1 MKNFFTQFLVSVTL
15 LLASPAIFANTIT
28 VCASGCNQSTI
39 QNAVNAATAGDT
51 ILININGTITESGI
65 SISKNLV
72 IRGLGQNTTIIQAH
86 AVRGSATHRVF
97 YIAGGV
103 SVIIENLTI
112 QNGKETADPTA
123 WNGSGCGVMIDG
135 TSTIVTLNSV
145 TVKNCDNVGAGGAG
159 AGITLG
165 GTTTTLYLNNC
176 LIDGN
181 VATTGSA
188 GGLYLSASNGVCQA
202 RNTIFNSNTAYSSGG
217 ATFLGG
223 TISASFIN
231 CTFSNNQAVAG
242 GSGGAIYSSSA
253 IPVIYSCT
261 FSGNMA
267 TGGQGGAIR
276 IGGANITNCTFY
288 TNTALNGGAISRGTS
303 AAANAVYIVNCTI
316 SGNSATGGAPAGAG
330 LQNASTTALIH
341 MANTVIANSTT
352 GSDLYLNTASTL
364 STNQRNY
371 VGTASFTTG
380 STTFSY
386 SSGANLSTAANN
398 GGLTST
404 LAVLAGSVLINNGAA
419 VVSGVTIPSKDQR
432 NLPIS
437 GTIDIGAYEYNASE
451 TMSISYTALT
461 NTSSNTSRTL
471 QVNISDNIGVPT
483 SGGFMPRVY
492 FKKNSGNWISSP
504 GTLSSGTAQS
514 GVWTFTIGYSQVGG
528 VNSGDVISYF
538 IAAQDN
544 TLGAYA
550 KSNLSGLIGG
560 SVSAVTTPPVSPGTY
575 TYSLTTLP
583 IKLVSFQAVPA
594 SGGINIS
601 WETIEYGDAER
612 YELFKSTNGTN
623 FNLLSSHNPNTSGVY
638 NFIDQVAG
646 IACYYRLKMIEK
658 NGTVSY
664 SKVLFI
670 RTNQASVRLLTNI
683 VNSNTVSVRF
693 DSKHGKVSFTL
704 IDMNGRLLSKG
715 NMNAG
720 SEGSVQSI
728 ATGSIAPG
736 KYYLELMF
744 DGSVPVV
751 LPFVKE

>member
-1 MKNFFTQFLVSVTL
+1 MKTFFTQFLVSFIL
-15 LLASPAIFANTIT
+15 LLASQASFANTIT
-28 VCASGCNQSTI
+28 VCASGCNQTTI
-39 QNAVNAATAGDT
+39 QNAVNAAASGDT
-51 ILININGTITESGI
+51 ILVNINGAITENGI

-72 IRGLGQNTTIIQAH
+72 IRGLGQNTTIVQAH

-103 SVIIENLTI
+103 NVTIENLTI

-123 WNGSGCGVMIDG
+123 WNGSGCGIMIDG

-176 LIDGN
+176 LIEGN

-188 GGLYLSASNGVCQA
+188 AGLYLSANNGVCQA

-223 TISASFIN
+223 TITASFIN
-231 CTFSNNQAVAG
+231 CTFSNNQAASG
-242 GSGGAIYSSSA
+242 GSGGAIYASSA

-261 FSGNMA
+261 FSGNTA
-267 TGGQGGAIR
+267 AGQGGALR
-276 IGGANITNCTFY
+276 IGGASITNSTFY
-288 TNTALNGGAISRGTS
+288 SNTAVNGGAISRGTS
-303 AAANAVYIVNCTI
+303 AATNAVQIVNCTI
-316 SGNSATGGAPAGAG
+316 SGNAATGAAPAGAG

-386 SSGANLSTAANN
+386 NSGANLSAPANN

-404 LAVLAGSVLINNGAA
+404 LAVLPGSVLINNGAA
-419 VVSGVTIPSKDQR
+419 VVAGLTIPTKDQR
-432 NLPIS
+432 NLPLS

-451 TMSISYTALT
+451 TMSISYTALA

-471 QVNISDNIGVPT
+471 QVNINDNIGVPT
-483 SGGFMPRVY
+483 SGGFMPRIH
-492 FKKNSGNWISSP
+492 FKKNSGNWVSSP

-514 GVWTFTIGYSQVGG
+514 GVWTFTISYSQVGG
-528 VNSGDVISYF
+528 INSGEVISYF

-560 SVSAVTTPPVSPGTY
+560 SVSAVTTPPASPNTY
-575 TYSLTTLP
+575 TYSLSTLP

-601 WETIEYGDAER
+601 WETVEYGDTER

-623 FNLLSSHNPNTSGVY
+623 FSLISSHNPNTAGVY
-638 NFIDQVAG
+638 SFVDQAAG
-646 IACYYRLKMIEK
+646 NVCYYRLKMIEK

-664 SKVLFI
+664 SKVLFL
-670 RTNQASVRLLTNI
+670 RTNQTSVRLQTNI
-683 VNSNTVSVRF
+683 INGNTVSVRF
-693 DSKHGKVSFTL
+693 DNKHGKVSFAL
-704 IDMNGRLLSKG
+704 IDMNGRLLSRG

-728 ATGSIAPG
+728 ATGNIAPG

-744 DGSVPVV
+744 DGSVPVI
-751 LPFVKE
+751 LPFIKE